1 LKVAFRLGETIA
13 EMVDVNKLEFTLGA
27 IEVGAFVSAILYG
40 MVLVQ
45 GHMYSVASRGD
56 RLWVK
61 LLVLLVM

>member
-1 LKVAFRLGETIA
+1 
-13 EMVDVNKLEFTLGA
+13 MVDVNKLEFTLGA

-45 GHMYSVASRGD
+45 GHMYSVASRSD

-61 LLVLLVM
+61 LLVLLVL